1 MTANVLE
8 FRRARAFADAVDARE
23 ARFDEENPDGDG
35 QYDHLLATVASL
47 ASVPGPSLDPEVRL
61 TQRALLVAEFERTF
75 ADGGGAAVVPE
86 QRSRRGSHRA
96 MRTPAVAW
104 PSARWGRR
112 LAVGGLASMMAL
124 GTLGGVAVASSKALP
139 GDVLYGMKRG
149 LEDWRLNLA
158 GSDAQ
163 RGRLLLDEA
172 STRMTEARALMSRSD
187 GHSLSPQTIEDVN
200 RALTD
205 MNVEGKRGRDLLNA
219 IYRNSHS
226 LAPLRQLAGFAAT
239 QSKAL
244 NTIEPRL
251 PGQLD
256 PVATQVRSLLS
267 GIDAEVTPLL
277 PPTSGSGSASSGP
290 RDSSTSPSASGG
302 TSQSQ
307 QQPSG
312 GTTSGTGTMQGA
324 TGGGSASATPSGAT
338 TSGTGTL
345 VGGLTGVLGNGGSA
359 ASTTATPSPT
369 GNAGDAGTASSSG
382 SGAGGNGG
390 LTVPPLVPGLLPT
403 IGIGLSGGS

>member
-35 QYDHLLATVASL
+35 QYDHLIATVASL
-47 ASVPGPSLDPEVRL
+47 ATVPGPTLDPEVRL
-61 TQRALLVAEFERTF
+61 TQRALLVAEFERAF
-75 ADGGGAAVVPE
+75 AGGGGAVVPE

-96 MRTPAVAW
+96 MRGPAVAW
-104 PSARWGRR
+104 PPGRWGRR

-124 GTLGGVAVASSKALP
+124 GTLGGVAVASSNALP
-139 GDVLYGMKRG
+139 GDMLYGMKRG

-172 STRMTEARALMSRSD
+172 STRMTEARALMSRSG
-187 GHSLSPQTIEDVN
+187 GHTLSPQTIEDVH

-219 IYRNSHS
+219 IYRSSHS
-226 LAPLRQLAGFAAT
+226 LAPLRQLAGFATT
-239 QSKAL
+239 QSQAL

-267 GIDAEVTPLL
+267 GINAEVTPLL
-277 PPTSGSGSASSGP
+277 PPTSGSGSTSTAP
-290 RDSSTSPSASGG
+290 RDASASPTTGG
-302 TSQSQ
+302 TASQPQ

-324 TGGGSASATPSGAT
+324 SPSTTPSGTT
-338 TSGTGTL
+338 TSGTGAL

-359 ASTTATPSPT
+359 ASTSGAPSP
-369 GNAGDAGTASSSG
+369 SG
-382 SGAGGNGG
+382 SQSDGTSTGTGGTGGSG